1 MLTIAIQAGG
11 LSERIGVDKALL
23 PLADIPLIEHVLN
36 RVSGLGDDLLITT
49 NHPESFAYLGIRTA
63 PDLLPH
69 SGAVI
74 GLHSALSAAQHD
86 YVLSLGCDMPF
97 LNRNLIEHMISLTGK
112 ADVIVPFYKGEYEP
126 FHAIYSR
133 NCIAAIEDMLKE
145 NQARM
150 VNIYERVSV
159 FTVSEREI
167 NLIDPSGLTFFNIN
181 TPEDLVLAEEI
192 LNQIT

>member
-150 VNIYERVSV
+150 VNIYERVGV

-167 NLIDPSGLTFFNIN
+167 NLIDPSGLSFFNIN